1 MKLID
6 PLIYHCPEDLQ
17 GDAKFLM
24 NVMVNGAAGKL
35 GPFTITQLMVYA
47 DFERNRVKETI
58 KTLAAM
64 NLINIRTVEVRP
76 KK

>member
-6 PLIYHCPEDLQ
+6 PLIYHCPEDLK

-47 DFERNRVKETI
+47 DFERNRVKEAI
-58 KTLAAM
+58 KTLAAR
-64 NLINIRTVEVRP
+64 NLINIHAIKVLPTE
-76 KK
+76 

>member
-35 GPFTITQLMVYA
+35 GPFTITQLMIYA
-47 DFERNRVKETI
+47 DFERKRIVEAI
-58 KTLAAM
+58 KTLAAR
-64 NLINIRTVEVRP
+64 NLITVRKVEVVP
-76 KK
+76 KQ